1 MRTHFA
7 LCLCLTTA
15 CATAPKI
22 LTPSETFEDV
32 KLTLV
37 ESQEPD
43 ALNAITAAWKG
54 PRLTP
59 DGEPVRWPATHGWDE
74 EVSASYSN
82 LANKTQVRAEVRR
95 FRNRTFV
102 FMAEAD
108 GATLAR
114 REAQLDKLVA
124 ELAPKE
130 LKPESFIGQKPRE
143 IDTRQYE
150 AFLAKALEQLGVP
163 GAAVALV
170 QHGKVIFEKTF
181 GTRELGKTEAITP
194 DTLFLI
200 ASITKPMT
208 TFMQATLIDA
218 GTFKWDTRV
227 TTLLPDFA
235 LADPKLTRQLE
246 LWHMSCACT
255 GMPRR
260 DIDNLIEYGNVT
272 AEQRIASMKDM
283 QPTTGLG
290 ETYQYS
296 NLMVAAGG
304 FAAAHAWAPNLS
316 LNDAYV
322 KVMNEKVFAPLG
334 MTKSTADFALATRL
348 EHATP
353 HALDLDGKP
362 HALPVNFEGNVV
374 PIAPA
379 GAVWSTLHDM
389 EQYALAELSRGV
401 SPLDGK
407 RVVSEANYLERA
419 RPRTR
424 SGYGLGIDV
433 EQRAGLTILGHD
445 GGADGFGTSLFMIP
459 ELELGLIV
467 LTNVRN
473 GTPLEQLPFN
483 SAAKRKLIELLY
495 ENAQP
500 SAETILTFALQ
511 MRREFARQ
519 QGNGVVR
526 EPDAEWLA
534 KLEGSYTS
542 ANIGTLEIRGNV
554 FDVGEWQAHFGRR
567 GDTLVLIDA
576 PFAGTPLAFDEAEG
590 TITLPDPQTKYVFTR
605 RR

>member
-1 MRTHFA
+1 MRLA
-7 LCLCLTTA
+7 LACLVLSG
-15 CATAPKI
+15 CASAPKI
-22 LTPSETFEDV
+22 LTPSETFDDL
-32 KLTLV
+32 KLTIV
-37 ESQEPD
+37 ESSEPD
-43 ALNAITAAWKG
+43 ALKAIAAAWKG
-54 PRLTP
+54 GPIAP
-59 DGEPVRWPATHGWDE
+59 DGEPVRWPPTHGWDE

-82 LANKTQVRAEVRR
+82 AASKTQVRAEVRR

-102 FMAEAD
+102 LLAEGD
-108 GATLAR
+108 GATLAK
-114 REAQLDKLVA
+114 REAQVDKLVN
-124 ELAPKE
+124 ELAPPE
-130 LKPESFIGQKPRE
+130 LKPESFVGQKPRE
-143 IDTRQYE
+143 IDTQQYE

-170 QHGKVIFEKTF
+170 HHGKVIFEKTF
-181 GTRELGKTEAITP
+181 GTRELGRFETITP

-200 ASITKPMT
+200 ASITKSMT
-208 TFMQATLIDA
+208 TFMQAALIDA

-227 TTLLPDFA
+227 TTLLPEFA
-235 LADPKLTRQLE
+235 LADPKFTRQLE

-260 DIDNLIEYGNVT
+260 DIENLVEYGNVT
-272 AEQRIASMKDM
+272 GEQRIATMKDM

-304 FAAAHAWAPNLS
+304 FAAAHAYSPNLS
-316 LNDAYV
+316 FNDAYV

-334 MTKSTADFALATRL
+334 MTKSTADFALAVRQ

-362 HALPVNFEGNVV
+362 HALAINFEANVV

-379 GAVWSTLHDM
+379 GAVWSTLRDM
-389 EQYALAELSRGV
+389 EKYAMAELSRGV

-419 RPRTR
+419 RPRTK

-433 EQRAGLTILGHD
+433 EQRGGITVLGHD
-445 GGADGFGTSLFMIP
+445 GGADGFGTSLYLIP
-459 ELELGLIV
+459 ELELGLVV

-483 SAAKRKLIELLY
+483 TAAKRKLFELLF
-495 ENAQP
+495 ENVQP
-500 SAETILTFALQ
+500 SADTIITFALQ

-519 QGNGVVR
+519 QGSGVQR
-526 EPDAEWLA
+526 EVDAEWLA
-534 KLEGSYTS
+534 KLQGNYTS
-542 ANIGTLEIRGNV
+542 TNIGTLEIRGNV
-554 FDVGEWQAHFGRR
+554 FDVGEWQARFGRR
-567 GDTLVLIDA
+567 GNALVLIDA